1 MSILELEELL
11 SSGSRDPV
19 RNAHFRAAR
28 RQGFYTQVM
37 PGSRVLGEDGECR
50 DKAAEARCVF
60 SCPPVAGP
68 QEGGATGSG
77 GALDSSQGLQE
88 GDQSLGLSGNILRRS
103 CSVILSSL
111 ELGQQLGQFHFL
123 LPLALLAPNP
133 QSDLGTASLLGEV
146 ERSSAGDSRD
156 RQEQTT

>member
-1 MSILELEELL
+1 MSILELKELP
-11 SSGSRDPV
+11 SSGSWDPV

-28 RQGFYTQVM
+28 GRGFYTQVM
-37 PGSRVLGEDGECR
+37 PGSRVPGEDGECR
-50 DKAAEARCVF
+50 DKAAEARSVF

-77 GALDSSQGLQE
+77 GALDSPQGLQV
-88 GDQSLGLSGNILRRS
+88 GDQSLGLSGNVLRRS

-111 ELGQQLGQFHFL
+111 EFHQQLGQFHFL
-123 LPLALLAPNP
+123 LPLALLAPSP
-133 QSDLGTASLLGEV
+133 QSDLGTPSFLGEV

-156 RQEQTT
+156 RQE